1 MRAAHRPSQEQLLR
15 WVDTMLQ
22 ISTLLQQR
30 SLGYTWLMALRSA
43 INIPSGVIVGVSI
56 VTTDSAPVAVSNI
69 SVDDNGL
76 SVIFTQGGSVIAS
89 VLTTEENAVVAMDVQ
104 GSCISAILETGAFMT
119 SRFSCVPTAPQY
131 IRSSFVTVVN
141 APQENTLTVTAN
153 GSTVSWSNDVSVY
166 INTEYLEY
174 TITDGV
180 LTVKIKAEYKDTFQ
194 SSVADTVIQDDGV
207 LYSINGVTPNDD
219 GNIKLQMACDGA
231 PITLVKASPSCIAVS
246 SNISGCDNDN
256 YIDKMISPA
265 RSRDYSPEPLDAAYT
280 KEQNGTYTRDYKL
293 LEEATYAS
301 YVGGLTLYEINPLH
315 DEVSD
320 V

>member
-1 MRAAHRPSQEQLLR
+1 
-15 WVDTMLQ
+15 
-22 ISTLLQQR
+22 
-30 SLGYTWLMALRSA
+30 MALRSA
-43 INIPSGVIVGVSI
+43 INIPSGIIVGVSI

-69 SVDDNGL
+69 SVDDSGL
-76 SVIFTQGGSVIAS
+76 SVIFTQGGNVIAS

-104 GSCISAILETGAFMT
+104 GSCISAILETGAFMV
-119 SRFSCVPTAPQY
+119 SRFSCVPTTPQY

-231 PITLVKASPSCIAVS
+231 PITLVKASPSCIIVS

-265 RSRDYSPEPLDAAYT
+265 RSRDYSPEPLDAAYI

-301 YVGGLTLYEINPLH
+301 YVGGLTLYEPNPLH